1 VCTEKRGDDLMLL
14 EEKLSNLPTSPGVYI
29 MKDENGNVIYVGKA
43 VNLRNRVRQYFQNSQ
58 DMPSKTRLMV
68 RKIKDLDYI
77 VTDNEVEALILEC
90 NLIKEYRPKYNVLLR
105 DDKNYQYIKITNEMF
120 PRLVTTRKVEKDGS
134 RYFGPYVS
142 GYSVKQTVELLK
154 SLFMLRTCKK
164 KFPDQLGKGRPCL
177 NFHIEKC
184 LGVCKGDVSEEE
196 YQKLVER
203 AVKVLSGKGDEIVE
217 ELKAKMFEYA
227 ENLMFEKA
235 QEIKNKLSSLEQII
249 TKQKVIYADD
259 RSEDVINFAKDQTHI
274 AIVVL
279 IIRNGKLINKEEFV
293 LKAEEDTFER
303 FLEQYYADV
312 LSLPKEIIIPHEIE
326 NFDNIEKMIEKL
338 YGFKVKV
345 IIPKQGEK
353 KQLLDMAKKNA
364 EISLANRQR
373 VDDVYAEALLTLKS
387 ILGLENEIEKIE
399 SYDISNIAGADNVG
413 TLVVFEDGRFNKE
426 FYRKF
431 KIKGFEGQDDIRSV
445 KEVLTRRFTN
455 LEKHGRI
462 PDLILIDGG
471 QNQVNAAL
479 EVLNTLGFFIPVAGM
494 VKDDRHKTRD
504 LIYNGKE
511 AGIQEYPLVYKLIYA
526 IQEETHRFAVKFHRE
541 VRKKHLYESILDE
554 IEGIGEKRKLKLFRT
569 FGSIDNLR
577 KASIEEIV
585 KAADIPYEV
594 ALKIKE
600 KIGV

>member
-1 VCTEKRGDDLMLL
+1 MLL

-58 DMPSKTRLMV
+58 DMPPKTKLMV
-68 RKIKDLDYI
+68 KKIKDLDYI

-196 YQKLVER
+196 YQKLVDR

-249 TKQKVIYADD
+249 TKQKVVYADD
-259 RSEDVINFAKDQTHI
+259 RSEDVINFAKDDTHI

-303 FLEQYYADV
+303 FLEQYYSDV
-312 LSLPKEIIIPHEIE
+312 VSLPKEIIIPHRIE
-326 NFDNIEKMIEKL
+326 NADNIEKMIEKL

-345 IIPKQGEK
+345 TIPKQGEK

-373 VDDVYAEALLTLKS
+373 VDDVYAEALLNLKNM
-387 ILGLENEIEKIE
+387 LGLENEIEKIE

-413 TLVVFEDGRFNKE
+413 TLVVFEDGKFNKE

-479 EVLNTLGFFIPVAGM
+479 EVLNALGFSIPVAGM

-511 AGIQEYPLVYKLIYA
+511 VGIQEYPLVYKLIYA

>member
-1 VCTEKRGDDLMLL
+1 MLF

-43 VNLRNRVRQYFQNSQ
+43 VNLRNRVRQYFQNSS
-58 DMPSKTRLMV
+58 DMPPKTRLMV
-68 RKIKDLDYI
+68 KKIKDLDYI
-77 VTDNEVEALILEC
+77 VTDNEIEALILEC

-196 YQKLVER
+196 YQKLVSK
-203 AVKVLSGKGDEIVE
+203 AVKVLSGKGDEVVE

-259 RSEDVINFAKDQTHI
+259 RSEDVINFAKDHTHI

-293 LKAEEDTFER
+293 LKADEDTFER
-303 FLEQYYADV
+303 FLEQYYSDV
-312 LSLPKEIIIPHEIE
+312 VSLPKEIIVPNTVE
-326 NFDNIEKMIEKL
+326 NAENIEKMIEKL

-345 IIPKQGEK
+345 IVPKQGEK

-364 EISLANRQR
+364 EISLANRQK
-373 VDDVYAEALLTLKS
+373 VDDVYAEALLTLKN

-426 FYRKF
+426 YYRKF
-431 KIKGFEGQDDIRSV
+431 KIKGFEGQDDIRSI

-471 QNQVNAAL
+471 QNQVNAVL
-479 EVLNTLGFFIPVAGM
+479 EVLNALGFSIPVAGM
-494 VKDDRHKTRD
+494 VKDDRHKTKD

-511 AGIQEYPLVYKLIYA
+511 LAIQEYPLVFKLIYA

-554 IEGIGEKRKLKLFRT
+554 IEGIGEKRKLKLFRV

-585 KAADIPYEV
+585 KAAEIPYEV

>member
-1 VCTEKRGDDLMLL
+1 MLI
-14 EEKLSNLPTSPGVYI
+14 EEKLFNLPTSPGVYI

-58 DMPSKTRLMV
+58 DIQPKTRLMV

-196 YQKLVER
+196 YQKLVSK

-227 ENLMFEKA
+227 ESLMFEKA

-259 RSEDVINFAKDQTHI
+259 RSEDVINFAKDHTHI

-303 FLEQYYADV
+303 FLEQYYSDV
-312 LSLPKEIIIPHEIE
+312 VSLPKEIVIPHEIE
-326 NFDNIEKMIEKL
+326 NADNVEKMIEKL

-345 IIPKQGEK
+345 TVPKQGEK

-373 VDDVYAEALLTLKS
+373 VDDVYAEALLTLKN

-479 EVLNTLGFFIPVAGM
+479 EVLNTLGFSIPVAGM

-511 AGIQEYPLVYKLIYA
+511 LGIQEYPLVYKLIYA

>member
-1 VCTEKRGDDLMLL
+1 MLL

-43 VNLRNRVRQYFQNSQ
+43 VNLRNRVRQYFQNSS
-58 DMPSKTRLMV
+58 DMPPKTRLMV
-68 RKIKDLDYI
+68 KKIKDLDYI
-77 VTDNEVEALILEC
+77 VTDNEIEALILEC

-120 PRLVTTRKVEKDGS
+120 PRLVTTRKIEKDGS

-184 LGVCKGDVSEEE
+184 LGMCKGDVSEEE
-196 YQKLVER
+196 YQKLVSK
-203 AVKVLSGKGDEIVE
+203 AVKVLSGKGDEVVE

-259 RSEDVINFAKDQTHI
+259 RSEDVINFAKDHTHI

-293 LKAEEDTFER
+293 LKADEDTFER
-303 FLEQYYADV
+303 FLEQYYSDV
-312 LSLPKEIIIPHEIE
+312 VSLPKEIIVPNTVE
-326 NFDNIEKMIEKL
+326 NAENIEKMIEKL

-345 IIPKQGEK
+345 IVPKQGEK

-364 EISLANRQR
+364 EISLANRQK
-373 VDDVYAEALLTLKS
+373 VDDVYAEALLTLKN

-426 FYRKF
+426 YYRKF
-431 KIKGFEGQDDIRSV
+431 KIKGFEGQDDIKSV

-479 EVLNTLGFFIPVAGM
+479 EVLNALGFSIPVAGM

-511 AGIQEYPLVYKLIYA
+511 LAIQEYPLVFKLIYA

-585 KAADIPYEV
+585 KAAEIPYEV

>member
-1 VCTEKRGDDLMLL
+1 MLL

>member
-1 VCTEKRGDDLMLL
+1 MLL

-58 DMPSKTRLMV
+58 DMPPKTKLMV
-68 RKIKDLDYI
+68 KKIKDLDYI

-196 YQKLVER
+196 YQKLVDR

-259 RSEDVINFAKDQTHI
+259 RSEDVINFAKDDAHI

-303 FLEQYYADV
+303 FLEQYYSDV
-312 LSLPKEIIIPHEIE
+312 VSLPKEIIIPHRIE
-326 NFDNIEKMIEKL
+326 NADNIEKMIEKL

-345 IIPKQGEK
+345 TIPKQGEK

-373 VDDVYAEALLTLKS
+373 VDDVYAEALLNLKNM
-387 ILGLENEIEKIE
+387 LGLENEIEKIE

-413 TLVVFEDGRFNKE
+413 TLVVFEDGKFNKE

-445 KEVLTRRFTN
+445 KEVLTRRLTN

-479 EVLNTLGFFIPVAGM
+479 EVLNTLGFSIPVAGM

-511 AGIQEYPLVYKLIYA
+511 VGIQEYPLVYKLIYA
-526 IQEETHRFAVKFHRE
+526 IQEETHRFVVKFHRE

>member
-1 VCTEKRGDDLMLL
+1 MLL

-43 VNLRNRVRQYFQNSQ
+43 VNLRNRVRQYFQNFQ
-58 DMPSKTRLMV
+58 AMPPKTKLMV
-68 RKIKDLDYI
+68 KKIKDLDYI

-177 NFHIEKC
+177 NFYIEKC

-196 YQKLVER
+196 YQKLVDR
-203 AVKVLSGKGDEIVE
+203 AVKVLSGKGDEIVQ

-249 TKQKVIYADD
+249 TKQKVVYADD
-259 RSEDVINFAKDQTHI
+259 RSEDVINFAKDDTHI

-303 FLEQYYADV
+303 FLEQYYSDV
-312 LSLPKEIIIPHEIE
+312 VSLPKEIIIPHRIE
-326 NFDNIEKMIEKL
+326 NADNIEKMIEKL

-345 IIPKQGEK
+345 TIPKQGEK

-373 VDDVYAEALLTLKS
+373 VDDVYAEALLNLKN

-413 TLVVFEDGRFNKE
+413 TLVVFEDGKFNKE

-445 KEVLTRRFTN
+445 KEVLTRRLTN

-479 EVLNTLGFFIPVAGM
+479 EVLNALGFSIPVAGM

-511 AGIQEYPLVYKLIYA
+511 VGIQEYPLVYKLIYA

-585 KAADIPYEV
+585 KAAEIPYEV

>member
-1 VCTEKRGDDLMLL
+1 MLL
-14 EEKLSNLPTSPGVYI
+14 EEKLSILPTSPGVYI

-58 DMPSKTRLMV
+58 DMLPKTRLMV
-68 RKIKDLDYI
+68 KKIKDLDYI

-259 RSEDVINFAKDQTHI
+259 RSEDVINFAKDHTHI

-312 LSLPKEIIIPHEIE
+312 VSLPKEIIIPHEIE
-326 NFDNIEKMIEKL
+326 NVYNIEKMIEKL

-345 IIPKQGEK
+345 TIPKQGEK

-373 VDDVYAEALLTLKS
+373 VDDVYAEALLTLKN

-479 EVLNTLGFFIPVAGM
+479 EVLNTLGFSIPVAGM
-494 VKDDRHKTRD
+494 VKDDKHKTRD

-511 AGIQEYPLVYKLIYA
+511 VGIQEYPLVYKLIYA

>member
-1 VCTEKRGDDLMLL
+1 MLL

-43 VNLRNRVRQYFQNSQ
+43 VNLRNRVRKYFQNSQ
-58 DMPSKTRLMV
+58 DMPPKTKLMV
-68 RKIKDLDYI
+68 KKIKDLDYI

-196 YQKLVER
+196 YQKLVDR
-203 AVKVLSGKGDEIVE
+203 AVKVLSGKGDEIVQ

-249 TKQKVIYADD
+249 TKQKVVYADD
-259 RSEDVINFAKDQTHI
+259 RSEDVINFAKDDTHI

-303 FLEQYYADV
+303 FLEQYYSDV
-312 LSLPKEIIIPHEIE
+312 VSLPKEIIIPHRIE
-326 NFDNIEKMIEKL
+326 NADNIEKMIEKL

-345 IIPKQGEK
+345 TIPKQGEK

-373 VDDVYAEALLTLKS
+373 VDDVYAEALLTLKN

-413 TLVVFEDGRFNKE
+413 TLVVFEDGKFNKE

-445 KEVLTRRFTN
+445 KEVLTRRFTY
-455 LEKHGRI
+455 LEKHGKI

-479 EVLNTLGFFIPVAGM
+479 EVLNTLGFSIPVAGM

-511 AGIQEYPLVYKLIYA
+511 VGIQEYPLVYKLIYA

>member
-1 VCTEKRGDDLMLL
+1 MLL

-43 VNLRNRVRQYFQNSQ
+43 VNLRNRVRQYFQNSS
-58 DMPSKTRLMV
+58 DMPPKTRLMV
-68 RKIKDLDYI
+68 KKIKDLDYI
-77 VTDNEVEALILEC
+77 VTDNEIEALILEC

-120 PRLVTTRKVEKDGS
+120 PRLVTTRKIEKDGS

-177 NFHIEKC
+177 NFYIEKC
-184 LGVCKGDVSEEE
+184 LGVCKGDVAEEE
-196 YQKLVER
+196 YQRLVGG
-203 AVKVLSGKGDEIVE
+203 AIKVLSGKGDEIVQ

-259 RSEDVINFAKDQTHI
+259 RSEDVINFAKDHTHI

-293 LKAEEDTFER
+293 LKADEDTFER
-303 FLEQYYADV
+303 FLEQYYSDV
-312 LSLPKEIIIPHEIE
+312 VSLPKEIIIPHTIE
-326 NFDNIEKMIEKL
+326 NADNIEKMIEKL

-345 IIPKQGEK
+345 TVPKQGEK

-364 EISLANRQR
+364 EISLANRQKI
-373 VDDVYAEALLTLKS
+373 DDVYADALLTLKN
-387 ILGLENEIEKIE
+387 LLRLENEIEKIE

-431 KIKGFEGQDDIRSV
+431 KIKGFEGQDDIKSV
-445 KEVLTRRFTN
+445 KEVLTRRFTS

-479 EVLNTLGFFIPVAGM
+479 EVLNTLGFSIPVAGM

-511 AGIQEYPLVYKLIYA
+511 VGIQEYPLVYKLIYA

>member
-1 VCTEKRGDDLMLL
+1 MLL

-43 VNLRNRVRQYFQNSQ
+43 VNLRNRVRQYFQNSS
-58 DMPSKTRLMV
+58 DMLPKTRLMV
-68 RKIKDLDYI
+68 KKIKDLDYI
-77 VTDNEVEALILEC
+77 VTDNEIEALILEC

-120 PRLVTTRKVEKDGS
+120 PRLVTTRKIEKDGS

-177 NFHIEKC
+177 NFYIEKC
-184 LGVCKGDVSEEE
+184 LGVCKGDVAEEE
-196 YQKLVER
+196 YQRLVEG
-203 AVKVLSGKGDEIVE
+203 AIKVLSGKGDEIVQ

-259 RSEDVINFAKDQTHI
+259 RSEDVINFAKDHTHI

-293 LKAEEDTFER
+293 LKADEDTFER
-303 FLEQYYADV
+303 FLEQYYSDV
-312 LSLPKEIIIPHEIE
+312 VSLPKEIIIPHTIE
-326 NFDNIEKMIEKL
+326 NADNIEKMIEKL

-345 IIPKQGEK
+345 TVPKQGEK

-373 VDDVYAEALLTLKS
+373 VGDVYAEALLTLKN

-413 TLVVFEDGRFNKE
+413 TLIVFEDGRFNKE

-431 KIKGFEGQDDIRSV
+431 KIKGFEGQDDIKSV
-445 KEVLTRRFTN
+445 KEVLTRRFTS

-479 EVLNTLGFFIPVAGM
+479 EVLNTLGFSIPVAGM

-511 AGIQEYPLVYKLIYA
+511 VGIQEYPLVYKLIYA

>member
-1 VCTEKRGDDLMLL
+1 MLL

-43 VNLRNRVRQYFQNSQ
+43 VNLRNRVRQYFQNSS
-58 DMPSKTRLMV
+58 DMLPKTRLMV
-68 RKIKDLDYI
+68 KKIKDLDYI
-77 VTDNEVEALILEC
+77 VTDNEIEALILEC

-120 PRLVTTRKVEKDGS
+120 PRLVTTRKIEKDGS

-177 NFHIEKC
+177 NFYIEKC
-184 LGVCKGDVSEEE
+184 LGVCKGDVAEEE
-196 YQKLVER
+196 YQRLVEG
-203 AVKVLSGKGDEIVE
+203 AIKVLSGKGDEIVQ

-259 RSEDVINFAKDQTHI
+259 RSEDVINFAKDHTHI

-293 LKAEEDTFER
+293 LKADEDTFER
-303 FLEQYYADV
+303 FLEQYYSDV
-312 LSLPKEIIIPHEIE
+312 VSLPKEIIIPHTIE
-326 NFDNIEKMIEKL
+326 NADNIEKMIEKL

-345 IIPKQGEK
+345 TVPKQGEK

-373 VDDVYAEALLTLKS
+373 VDDVYAEALLTLKNL
-387 ILGLENEIEKIE
+387 LGLENEIEKIE

-413 TLVVFEDGRFNKE
+413 TLIVFEDGRFNKE

-431 KIKGFEGQDDIRSV
+431 KIKGFEGQDDIKSV
-445 KEVLTRRFTN
+445 KEVLTRRFTS

-479 EVLNTLGFFIPVAGM
+479 EVLNTLGFSIPVAGM

-511 AGIQEYPLVYKLIYA
+511 VGIQEYPLVYKLIYA

>member
-1 VCTEKRGDDLMLL
+1 MLL
-14 EEKLSNLPTSPGVYI
+14 EEKFSNLPTSPGVYI

-43 VNLRNRVRQYFQNSQ
+43 VNLKNRVRQYFQNSQ
-58 DMPSKTRLMV
+58 DMPPKTRLMV

-217 ELKAKMFEYA
+217 ELKTKMFEYA

-235 QEIKNKLSSLEQII
+235 QEIKNKLSSLERII

-259 RSEDVINFAKDQTHI
+259 RSEDVINFAKDHTHI

-293 LKAEEDTFER
+293 LKADEDTFER
-303 FLEQYYADV
+303 FLEQYYSDV
-312 LSLPKEIIIPHEIE
+312 VSLPNEIIIPHRIE
-326 NFDNIEKMIEKL
+326 NADNIEKMIEKL

-345 IIPKQGEK
+345 TVPKQGEK

-373 VDDVYAEALLTLKS
+373 VDDVYAEALLTLKN

-479 EVLNTLGFFIPVAGM
+479 EVLNTLGFSIPVAGM

-511 AGIQEYPLVYKLIYA
+511 VGIQEYPLVYKLIYA

>member
-1 VCTEKRGDDLMLL
+1 MLL

-43 VNLRNRVRQYFQNSQ
+43 VNLRNRVRQYFQNSS
-58 DMPSKTRLMV
+58 DMPPKTRLMV
-68 RKIKDLDYI
+68 KKIKDLDYI
-77 VTDNEVEALILEC
+77 VTDNEIEALILEC

-184 LGVCKGDVSEEE
+184 LGMCKGDVSEEE
-196 YQKLVER
+196 YQKLVSK
-203 AVKVLSGKGDEIVE
+203 AVKVLSGKGDEVVE

-259 RSEDVINFAKDQTHI
+259 RSEDVINFAKDHTHI

-293 LKAEEDTFER
+293 LKADEDTFER
-303 FLEQYYADV
+303 FLEQYYSDV
-312 LSLPKEIIIPHEIE
+312 VSLPKEIIVPNTVE
-326 NFDNIEKMIEKL
+326 NAENIEKMIEKL

-345 IIPKQGEK
+345 IVPKQGEK

-364 EISLANRQR
+364 EISLANRQK
-373 VDDVYAEALLTLKS
+373 VDDVYAEALLTLKN

-426 FYRKF
+426 YYRKF
-431 KIKGFEGQDDIRSV
+431 KIKGFEGQDDIKSV

-479 EVLNTLGFFIPVAGM
+479 EVLNALGFSIPVAGM

-511 AGIQEYPLVYKLIYA
+511 LAIQEYPLVFKLIYA

-554 IEGIGEKRKLKLFRT
+554 IEGIGEKRKLRLFRT

-585 KAADIPYEV
+585 KAAEIPYEV

>member
-1 VCTEKRGDDLMLL
+1 MLL

-58 DMPSKTRLMV
+58 DMPPKTKLMV
-68 RKIKDLDYI
+68 KKIKDLDYI

-184 LGVCKGDVSEEE
+184 LGVCKGDVAEEE
-196 YQKLVER
+196 YQMLVDR

-217 ELKAKMFEYA
+217 ELKTKMFEYA

-235 QEIKNKLSSLEQII
+235 QEIKNKLSSLERII

-259 RSEDVINFAKDQTHI
+259 RSEDVINFAKDHTHI

-293 LKAEEDTFER
+293 LKADEDTFER
-303 FLEQYYADV
+303 FLEQYYSDV
-312 LSLPKEIIIPHEIE
+312 VSLPKEIIIPHRIE
-326 NFDNIEKMIEKL
+326 NADNIEKMIEKL

-345 IIPKQGEK
+345 TIPKQGEK

-373 VDDVYAEALLTLKS
+373 VDDVYAEALLTLKN

-479 EVLNTLGFFIPVAGM
+479 EVLNTLGFSIPVAGM

-511 AGIQEYPLVYKLIYA
+511 VGIQEYPLVYKLIYA

>member
-1 VCTEKRGDDLMLL
+1 MLL

-58 DMPSKTRLMV
+58 DMPPKTKLMV
-68 RKIKDLDYI
+68 KKIKDLDYI

-196 YQKLVER
+196 YQKLVDR

-249 TKQKVIYADD
+249 TKQKVVYADD
-259 RSEDVINFAKDQTHI
+259 RSEDVINFAKDDTHI

-303 FLEQYYADV
+303 FLEQYYSDV
-312 LSLPKEIIIPHEIE
+312 VSLPKEIIIPHRIE
-326 NFDNIEKMIEKL
+326 NADNIEKMIEKL

-345 IIPKQGEK
+345 TIPKQGEK

-373 VDDVYAEALLTLKS
+373 VDDVYAEALLNLKNM
-387 ILGLENEIEKIE
+387 LGLENEIEKIE

-413 TLVVFEDGRFNKE
+413 TLVVFEDGKFIKE

-445 KEVLTRRFTN
+445 KEVLTRRFTY

-479 EVLNTLGFFIPVAGM
+479 EVLNTLGFSIPVAGM

-511 AGIQEYPLVYKLIYA
+511 VGIQEYPLVYKLIYA

-585 KAADIPYEV
+585 KVADIPYDI

>member
-1 VCTEKRGDDLMLL
+1 MLL

-43 VNLRNRVRQYFQNSQ
+43 VNLRNRVRQYFQNSS
-58 DMPSKTRLMV
+58 DMLPKTRLMV
-68 RKIKDLDYI
+68 KKIKDLDYI
-77 VTDNEVEALILEC
+77 VTDNEIEALILEC

-120 PRLVTTRKVEKDGS
+120 PRLVTTRKIEKDGS

-177 NFHIEKC
+177 NFYIEKC
-184 LGVCKGDVSEEE
+184 LGVCKGDVAEEE
-196 YQKLVER
+196 YQRLVEG
-203 AVKVLSGKGDEIVE
+203 AIKVLSGKGDEIVQ

-259 RSEDVINFAKDQTHI
+259 RSEDVINFAKDHTHI

-293 LKAEEDTFER
+293 LKADEDTFER
-303 FLEQYYADV
+303 FLEQYYSDV
-312 LSLPKEIIIPHEIE
+312 VSLPKEIIIPHTIE
-326 NFDNIEKMIEKL
+326 NADNIEKMIEKL

-345 IIPKQGEK
+345 TVPKQGEK

-373 VDDVYAEALLTLKS
+373 VDDVYAEALLTLKNL
-387 ILGLENEIEKIE
+387 LGLENEIEKIE

-413 TLVVFEDGRFNKE
+413 TLIVFEDGRFNKE

-431 KIKGFEGQDDIRSV
+431 KIKGFEGQDDIKSV
-445 KEVLTRRFTN
+445 KEVLTRRFTS
-455 LEKHGRI
+455 LEKTWA
-462 PDLILIDGG
+462 
-471 QNQVNAAL
+471 N
-479 EVLNTLGFFIPVAGM
+479 
-494 VKDDRHKTRD
+494 
-504 LIYNGKE
+504 
-511 AGIQEYPLVYKLIYA
+511 
-526 IQEETHRFAVKFHRE
+526 
-541 VRKKHLYESILDE
+541 S
-554 IEGIGEKRKLKLFRT
+554 
-569 FGSIDNLR
+569 
-577 KASIEEIV
+577 
-585 KAADIPYEV
+585 
-594 ALKIKE
+594 
-600 KIGV
+600 

>member
-1 VCTEKRGDDLMLL
+1 MLL

-58 DMPSKTRLMV
+58 DMPPKTRLMV

-303 FLEQYYADV
+303 FLEQYYSDV
-312 LSLPKEIIIPHEIE
+312 VSLPKEIIIPNRIE
-326 NFDNIEKMIEKL
+326 NADNIEKMIEKL

-345 IIPKQGEK
+345 TIPKQGEK

-373 VDDVYAEALLTLKS
+373 IDDVFAEALITLKN

-471 QNQVNAAL
+471 QNQVNAAK
-479 EVLNTLGFFIPVAGM
+479 EVLNTLGFSIPVAGM

-511 AGIQEYPLVYKLIYA
+511 VGIQEYPLVYKLIYT

>member
-1 VCTEKRGDDLMLL
+1 MLL

-58 DMPSKTRLMV
+58 DMPPKTKLMV
-68 RKIKDLDYI
+68 KKIKDLDYI

-196 YQKLVER
+196 YQKLVDR
-203 AVKVLSGKGDEIVE
+203 AVKVLSGKGDEIVQ

-227 ENLMFEKA
+227 GNLMFEKA

-249 TKQKVIYADD
+249 TKQKVVYADD
-259 RSEDVINFAKDQTHI
+259 RSEDVINFAKDDAHI

-303 FLEQYYADV
+303 FLEQYYSDV
-312 LSLPKEIIIPHEIE
+312 VSLPKEIIIPHRIE
-326 NFDNIEKMIEKL
+326 NADNIEKMIEKL

-345 IIPKQGEK
+345 ITPKQGEK

-373 VDDVYAEALLTLKS
+373 VDDVYAEALLTLKN

-413 TLVVFEDGRFNKE
+413 TLVVFEDGKFNKE

-445 KEVLTRRFTN
+445 KEVLTRRLTN

-479 EVLNTLGFFIPVAGM
+479 EVLNTLGFSIPVAGM

-511 AGIQEYPLVYKLIYA
+511 VGIQEYPLVYKLIYA

-585 KAADIPYEV
+585 KAAEIPYEV

>member
-1 VCTEKRGDDLMLL
+1 MMLL

-43 VNLRNRVRQYFQNSQ
+43 VNLKNRVRQYFQNSQ
-58 DMPSKTRLMV
+58 DMPPKTRLMV

-120 PRLVTTRKVEKDGS
+120 PRLVTTRKVEKDGG

-177 NFHIEKC
+177 NFYIEKC

-217 ELKAKMFEYA
+217 ELKTKMFEYA

-235 QEIKNKLSSLEQII
+235 QEIKNKLSSLERII

-259 RSEDVINFAKDQTHI
+259 RSEDVINFAKDHTHI

-293 LKAEEDTFER
+293 LKADEDTFER
-303 FLEQYYADV
+303 FLEQYYSDV
-312 LSLPKEIIIPHEIE
+312 VSLPKEIIIPCDIE
-326 NFDNIEKMIEKL
+326 NADNIEKMIEKL

-345 IIPKQGEK
+345 TVPKQGEK

-373 VDDVYAEALLTLKS
+373 VGDVYAEALLTLKN

-471 QNQVNAAL
+471 QNQVNAAR
-479 EVLNTLGFFIPVAGM
+479 EVLDTLGFSIPVAGM

-511 AGIQEYPLVYKLIYA
+511 VGIQEYPLVYKLIYA

-541 VRKKHLYESILDE
+541 VRKKHLYESILNE

>member
-1 VCTEKRGDDLMLL
+1 MLL

-43 VNLRNRVRQYFQNSQ
+43 VNLRNRVRQYFQNSS
-58 DMPSKTRLMV
+58 DMLPKTRLMV
-68 RKIKDLDYI
+68 KKIKDLDYI
-77 VTDNEVEALILEC
+77 VTDNEIEALILEC

-120 PRLVTTRKVEKDGS
+120 PRLVTTRKIEKDGS

-177 NFHIEKC
+177 NFYIEKC
-184 LGVCKGDVSEEE
+184 LGVCKGDVAEEE
-196 YQKLVER
+196 YQRLVEG
-203 AVKVLSGKGDEIVE
+203 AIKVLSGKGDEIVQ

-259 RSEDVINFAKDQTHI
+259 RSEDVINFAKDHTHI

-293 LKAEEDTFER
+293 LKADEDTFER
-303 FLEQYYADV
+303 FLEQYYSDV
-312 LSLPKEIIIPHEIE
+312 VSLPKEIIIPHTIE
-326 NFDNIEKMIEKL
+326 NADNIEKMIEKL

-345 IIPKQGEK
+345 TVPKQGEK

-373 VDDVYAEALLTLKS
+373 VGDVYAEALLTLKNL
-387 ILGLENEIEKIE
+387 LGLENEIEKIE

-413 TLVVFEDGRFNKE
+413 TLIVFEDGRFNKE

-431 KIKGFEGQDDIRSV
+431 KIKGFEGQDDIKSV
-445 KEVLTRRFTN
+445 KEVLTRRFTS

-479 EVLNTLGFFIPVAGM
+479 EVLNTLGFSIPVAGM

-511 AGIQEYPLVYKLIYA
+511 VGIQEYPLVYKLIYA

>member
-1 VCTEKRGDDLMLL
+1 MLL

-43 VNLRNRVRQYFQNSQ
+43 VNLRNRVRQYFQNSS
-58 DMPSKTRLMV
+58 DMPPKTRLMV
-68 RKIKDLDYI
+68 KKIKDLDYI
-77 VTDNEVEALILEC
+77 VTDNEIEALILEC

-120 PRLVTTRKVEKDGS
+120 PRLVTTRKIEKDGS

-184 LGVCKGDVSEEE
+184 LGMCKGDVSEEE
-196 YQKLVER
+196 YQKLVSK
-203 AVKVLSGKGDEIVE
+203 AVKVLSGKGDEVVE

-259 RSEDVINFAKDQTHI
+259 RSEDVINFAKDHTHI

-293 LKAEEDTFER
+293 LKADEDTFER
-303 FLEQYYADV
+303 FLEQYYSDV
-312 LSLPKEIIIPHEIE
+312 VSLPKEIIVPNTVE
-326 NFDNIEKMIEKL
+326 NAENIEKMIEKL

-345 IIPKQGEK
+345 IVPKQGEK

-364 EISLANRQR
+364 EISLANRQK
-373 VDDVYAEALLTLKS
+373 VDDVYAEALLTLKN

-426 FYRKF
+426 YYRKF
-431 KIKGFEGQDDIRSV
+431 KIKGFEGQDDIKSV

-479 EVLNTLGFFIPVAGM
+479 EVLNALGFSIPVAGM

-511 AGIQEYPLVYKLIYA
+511 LAIQEYPLVFKLIYA

-554 IEGIGEKRKLKLFRT
+554 IEGIGEKRKLRLFRT

-585 KAADIPYEV
+585 KAAEIPYEV

>member
-1 VCTEKRGDDLMLL
+1 MLL

-58 DMPSKTRLMV
+58 DMPPKTKLMV
-68 RKIKDLDYI
+68 KKIKDLDYI

-196 YQKLVER
+196 YQKLVDR

-249 TKQKVIYADD
+249 IKQKVVYADD
-259 RSEDVINFAKDQTHI
+259 RSEDVINFAKDDTHI

-279 IIRNGKLINKEEFV
+279 IIRNGKLINKEEFL

-303 FLEQYYADV
+303 FLEQYYSDV
-312 LSLPKEIIIPHEIE
+312 VSLPKEIIIPHRIE
-326 NFDNIEKMIEKL
+326 NADNIEKMIEKL

-345 IIPKQGEK
+345 TIPKQREK

-373 VDDVYAEALLTLKS
+373 VDDVYAEALLTLKN
-387 ILGLENEIEKIE
+387 ILGLENEIEKME

-413 TLVVFEDGRFNKE
+413 TLVVFEDGKFNKE

-455 LEKHGRI
+455 LEKHGKI

-479 EVLNTLGFFIPVAGM
+479 EVLNTLGFSIPVAGM

-511 AGIQEYPLVYKLIYA
+511 VGIQEYPLVYKLIYA

-585 KAADIPYEV
+585 KAAEIPYEV

>member
-1 VCTEKRGDDLMLL
+1 MLL

-58 DMPSKTRLMV
+58 DMPPKTKLMV
-68 RKIKDLDYI
+68 KKIKDLDYI

-196 YQKLVER
+196 YQKLVDR

-249 TKQKVIYADD
+249 TKQKVVYADD
-259 RSEDVINFAKDQTHI
+259 RSEDVINFAKDDTHI

-279 IIRNGKLINKEEFV
+279 IIRNGKLINKEEFL

-303 FLEQYYADV
+303 FLEQYYSDV
-312 LSLPKEIIIPHEIE
+312 VSLPKEIIIPHRIE
-326 NFDNIEKMIEKL
+326 NADNIEKMIEKL

-345 IIPKQGEK
+345 TIPKQGEK

-373 VDDVYAEALLTLKS
+373 VDDVYAEALLILKN
-387 ILGLENEIEKIE
+387 ILGLGNEIEKIE

-413 TLVVFEDGRFNKE
+413 TLVVFEDGKFNKE

-455 LEKHGRI
+455 LEKHGKI

-479 EVLNTLGFFIPVAGM
+479 EVLNTLGFSIPVAGM

-511 AGIQEYPLVYKLIYA
+511 VGIQEYPLVYKLIYA

-585 KAADIPYEV
+585 KAAEIPYEV

>member
-1 VCTEKRGDDLMLL
+1 MLL

-58 DMPSKTRLMV
+58 DMPPKTKLMV
-68 RKIKDLDYI
+68 KKIKDLDYI

-196 YQKLVER
+196 YQKLVDR
-203 AVKVLSGKGDEIVE
+203 AVKVLSGKGDEIVQ

-249 TKQKVIYADD
+249 TKQKVVYADD
-259 RSEDVINFAKDQTHI
+259 RSEDVINFTKDDTHI

-293 LKAEEDTFER
+293 LKADEDTFER
-303 FLEQYYADV
+303 FLEQYYSDV
-312 LSLPKEIIIPHEIE
+312 VSLPKEIIIPHTIE
-326 NFDNIEKMIEKL
+326 NADNIEKMIEKL

-345 IIPKQGEK
+345 TIPKQGEK

-373 VDDVYAEALLTLKS
+373 IDGVYAEALLSLKN

-479 EVLNTLGFFIPVAGM
+479 EILNTLGFSIPVAGM

-511 AGIQEYPLVYKLIYA
+511 VGIQEYPLVYKLIYA

-585 KAADIPYEV
+585 KAAEIPYEV

>member
-1 VCTEKRGDDLMLL
+1 MLL

-43 VNLRNRVRQYFQNSQ
+43 VNLRNRVRQYFQNSS
-58 DMPSKTRLMV
+58 DMPPKTKLMV
-68 RKIKDLDYI
+68 KKIKDLDYI

-196 YQKLVER
+196 YQKLVDR

-227 ENLMFEKA
+227 GNLMFEKA

-249 TKQKVIYADD
+249 TKQKVVYADD
-259 RSEDVINFAKDQTHI
+259 RSEDVINFAKDDAHI

-303 FLEQYYADV
+303 FLEQYYSDV
-312 LSLPKEIIIPHEIE
+312 VSLPKEIIIPHRIE
-326 NFDNIEKMIEKL
+326 NADNIEKMIEKL

-345 IIPKQGEK
+345 ITPKQGEK

-373 VDDVYAEALLTLKS
+373 VDDVYAEALLTLKN

-413 TLVVFEDGRFNKE
+413 TLVVFEDGKFNKE

-445 KEVLTRRFTN
+445 KEVLTRRLTN

-479 EVLNTLGFFIPVAGM
+479 EVLNTLGFSIPVAGM

-511 AGIQEYPLVYKLIYA
+511 VGIQEYPLVYKLIYA

-585 KAADIPYEV
+585 KVADIPYDI